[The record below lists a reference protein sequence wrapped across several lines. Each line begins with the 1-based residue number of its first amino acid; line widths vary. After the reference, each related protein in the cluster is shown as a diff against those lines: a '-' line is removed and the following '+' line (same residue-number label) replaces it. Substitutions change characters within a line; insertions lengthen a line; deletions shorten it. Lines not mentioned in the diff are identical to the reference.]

1 MQETIYFYRD
11 LYSSDFIKTDREKK
25 IIPVWKKNQY
35 NDSNYIYDESER
47 KWNESENL
55 PGESNDSILVE
66 FAEFPM
72 RPQKIV
78 SSENIIPSQKQSND
92 IEDLSLE
99 EMQNLLIFLE
109 KRKRFLYMKENFYDR
124 ENVSK
129 IYAGA
134 KIRVDYKKL
143 TLKISFMMFDRVK
156 REEQISPIDEEP
168 AFKEES
174 LFFDMKKGEV
184 FCDFA
189 WNIHEFLS
197 TEREIKKLDKSHKP
211 YHAYKSVLSFFRDLE
226 RKILPSLVLKAAHE
240 KLCLLAQKYTGLATP
255 PSLYGSVIENKNTE
269 KKYYLSEM
277 YILTKLPCE
286 PLLYEVL
293 MSQELYGMKFH
304 FKYSRKDT
312 KVLNHFLRKAR
323 IKNYRVLRKSFSEH
337 PQVLIS
343 YMRLHDASFKDINL
357 YNRVIESEDN
367 TNEVNRFDR
376 KSLVFFCKNCIKKRG
391 EIPTMNLLL
400 KKNYDNDGNE
410 DWFEKNDAMEM
421 FAKYFKYLSE
431 ELKKDVFED
440 GFTKFNHD
448 ALSNISYQVKNKNIV
463 FEYSREQEK
472 LEDDIDGYSFRL
484 PKDSYQLCEIGT
496 ALHNCVANYDERVAK
511 KECTIVYVQKDGQYK
526 ICIEVRGKEIVQ
538 ERIDRNASPGEEEN
552 SVLEKWHE
560 RHALKRTL

>member
-11 LYSSDFIKTDREKK
+11 LYSSDFIKTDRKKK

-35 NDSNYIYDESER
+35 NDSNYIYDESEK

-92 IEDLSLE
+92 IEDLSPE
-99 EMQNLLIFLE
+99 EMQNFLIFLE

-143 TLKISFMMFDRVK
+143 TLKISFMMFDRAK

-211 YHAYKSVLSFFRDLE
+211 YHTYQSVLRFFSDLE

-255 PSLYGSVIENKNTE
+255 LSFNNSVIEVKNTE
-269 KKYYLSEM
+269 KKRYLSEM

-367 TNEVNRFDR
+367 INEVNRFDR

-400 KKNYDNDGNE
+400 KKNYDNDENE

-421 FAKYFKYLSE
+421 FAKYFKYLPE

-463 FEYSREQEK
+463 FEYSM
-472 LEDDIDGYSFRL
+472 
-484 PKDSYQLCEIGT
+484 
-496 ALHNCVANYDERVAK
+496 
-511 KECTIVYVQKDGQYK
+511 
-526 ICIEVRGKEIVQ
+526 
-538 ERIDRNASPGEEEN
+538 
-552 SVLEKWHE
+552 
-560 RHALKRTL
+560 

>member
-35 NDSNYIYDESER
+35 NDLNYIYDESEK
-47 KWNESENL
+47 KWKAAESI
-55 PGESNDSILVE
+55 PKESDDTIPVE
-66 FAEFPM
+66 FAEIPK
-72 RPQKIV
+72 RPKNIV
-78 SSENIIPSQKQSND
+78 SAESIVPSKNHEID
-92 IEDLSLE
+92 IEDLSPE
-99 EMQNLLIFLE
+99 EMQNFLIFFE

-143 TLKISFMMFDRVK
+143 TLKISFMMFDRAK

-211 YHAYKSVLSFFRDLE
+211 YHTYQSVLSFFRDLE

-255 PSLYGSVIENKNTE
+255 PSLYGSVIENRNTE

-277 YILTKLPCE
+277 YIFTKLPCE
-286 PLLYEVL
+286 PLLYGIL
-293 MSQELYGMKFH
+293 MNKELYDIKFH
-304 FKYSRKDT
+304 FRYSRKDT

-323 IKNYRVLRKSFSEH
+323 IKNYRVLRKSFSEN

-343 YMRLHDASFKDINL
+343 YMRLHDAGFKDINL

-367 TNEVNRFDR
+367 INEVNRFDR

-400 KKNYDNDGNE
+400 NE
-410 DWFEKNDAMEM
+410 DWFEKSDGMDM
-421 FAKYFKYLSE
+421 FCKYFKYLPE

-463 FEYSREQEK
+463 FKYSMEQK
-472 LEDDIDGYSFRL
+472 SLEEDIDGYSFCL

-496 ALHNCVANYDERVAK
+496 ALHNCVASYGEGVQK

-538 ERIDRNASPGEEEN
+538 ERIDRNESPGKEEN

>member
-11 LYSSDFIKTDREKK
+11 LNSSDFIKADREKK
-25 IIPVWKKNQY
+25 IIPVWPKNQY
-35 NDSNYIYDESER
+35 NDSNYIYDESEK
-47 KWNESENL
+47 KWKAAESI
-55 PGESNDSILVE
+55 PKESDDTIPVE
-66 FAEFPM
+66 FAEIPKC
-72 RPQKIV
+72 PKNIV
-78 SSENIIPSQKQSND
+78 SAESIVPSKNHEID
-92 IEDLSLE
+92 IEDLSPE
-99 EMQNLLIFLE
+99 EMQNFLIFFE
-109 KRKRFLYMKENFYDR
+109 KRKRFFYMRENFYDK

-134 KIRVDYKKL
+134 KIYVDYKNL
-143 TLKISFMMFDRVK
+143 TLKISFMMFDRAK

-211 YHAYKSVLSFFRDLE
+211 YHTYQSVLSFFRDLE

-293 MSQELYGMKFH
+293 MSQELYHMKFH

-312 KVLNHFLRKAR
+312 KVLNRFLRKAH
-323 IKNYRVLRKSFSEH
+323 IKNYRILRKSFSEH

-343 YMRLHDASFKDINL
+343 YMRLQDAGFKDINL
-357 YNRVIESEDN
+357 YNRVIESKKNIDEIN
-367 TNEVNRFDR
+367 GFIR
-376 KSLVFFCKNCIKKRG
+376 KNFVFFCKKCIKRRG
-391 EIPTMNLLL
+391 EIPTMNLFF
-400 KKNYDNDGNE
+400 KPAYDEDE
-410 DWFEKNDAMEM
+410 DWLEKNDGMSM
-421 FAKYFKYLSE
+421 FCKYFKYLPK

-448 ALSNISYQVKNKNIV
+448 ALSNFSYQLENKNIV
-463 FEYSREQEK
+463 FKYSREQEK

-496 ALHNCVANYDERVAK
+496 TLHNCVASYGEGVRK

-552 SVLEKWHE
+552 SVLKKWHE
-560 RHALKRTL
+560 RHALGR

>member
-25 IIPVWKKNQY
+25 IIPVWPKNKY
-35 NDSNYIYDESER
+35 AKSNYIYDESER

-55 PGESNDSILVE
+55 PGESDDSILVE
-66 FAEFPM
+66 FAEFPK
-72 RPQKIV
+72 RPKNIV
-78 SSENIIPSQKQSND
+78 SAESIVPSKNHEID
-92 IEDLSLE
+92 IEDLSPE
-99 EMQNLLIFLE
+99 EMQNFLIFFE
-109 KRKRFLYMKENFYDR
+109 KRKRFFYMRENFYDK

-134 KIRVDYKKL
+134 KIYVDYKNL
-143 TLKISFMMFDRVK
+143 TLKISFMMFDRAK

-211 YHAYKSVLSFFRDLE
+211 YHTYKSVLSFFRDLE

-269 KKYYLSEM
+269 KKRYLSEM

-286 PLLYEVL
+286 PLLYGIL
-293 MSQELYGMKFH
+293 MNEELYDIKFH
-304 FKYSRKDT
+304 FRYSRKDT

-367 TNEVNRFDR
+367 INEVNRFDR
-376 KSLVFFCKNCIKKRG
+376 KSLVFFCKKCIKLRG
-391 EIPTMNLLL
+391 EIPCMNLLL
-400 KKNYDNDGNE
+400 KKTYDEDG
-410 DWFEKNDAMEM
+410 DWLEKNDAMEM
-421 FAKYFKYLSE
+421 FAKYFKYLPE

-472 LEDDIDGYSFRL
+472 LEDDIDGYSFCL

-496 ALHNCVANYDERVAK
+496 ALHNCVASYGERVAK
-511 KECTIVYVQKDGQYK
+511 EECTIVYAQKNGEYK

-538 ERIDRNASPGEEEN
+538 ERIDRNESPGEEEN
-552 SVLEKWHE
+552 SVLEKWHK
-560 RHALKRTL
+560 RHGLRRTL

>member
-11 LYSSDFIKTDREKK
+11 LYSSDFIKTDRKKK

-35 NDSNYIYDESER
+35 NDLNYIYDESEK
-47 KWNESENL
+47 KWKAAESI
-55 PGESNDSILVE
+55 PKESDDTIPVE
-66 FAEFPM
+66 FAEIPK
-72 RPQKIV
+72 RPKNIV
-78 SSENIIPSQKQSND
+78 SAESIVPSKNHEID
-92 IEDLSLE
+92 IEDLSPE
-99 EMQNLLIFLE
+99 EMQNFLIFFE
-109 KRKRFLYMKENFYDR
+109 KRKRFFYMKENFYDR

-211 YHAYKSVLSFFRDLE
+211 YHTYKSVLSFFRDLE

-255 PSLYGSVIENKNTE
+255 PSLYGSVIENRNTE
-269 KKYYLSEM
+269 KKRYLSEM
-277 YILTKLPCE
+277 YIFTKLPCE
-286 PLLYEVL
+286 PLLYGIL
-293 MSQELYGMKFH
+293 MNKELYDIKFH
-304 FKYSRKDT
+304 FRYSRKDT

-367 TNEVNRFDR
+367 INEINRFDR
-376 KSLVFFCKNCIKKRG
+376 KNLVFFCKKCIKLRG
-391 EIPTMNLLL
+391 EIPCMNLLF
-400 KKNYDNDGNE
+400 KKTYDEDG
-410 DWFEKNDAMEM
+410 DWFEKSDGMDM
-421 FAKYFKYLSE
+421 FCKYFKYLPE

-496 ALHNCVANYDERVAK
+496 ALHNCVASYGEGVQKN
-511 KECTIVYVQKDGQYK
+511 ECTIVYVQKDGQYK

-560 RHALKRTL
+560 RHGLKRSL

>member
-35 NDSNYIYDESER
+35 NDLNYIYDESEK

-78 SSENIIPSQKQSND
+78 FSENIIPSQKQSND
-92 IEDLSLE
+92 IEDLSPE
-99 EMQNLLIFLE
+99 EMQNFLIFLE
-109 KRKRFLYMKENFYDR
+109 KRKRFFYMRENFYDK

-134 KIRVDYKKL
+134 KIYVDYKNL
-143 TLKISFMMFDRVK
+143 TLKISFMMFDRAK

-211 YHAYKSVLSFFRDLE
+211 YHTYQSVLRFFSDLE

-269 KKYYLSEM
+269 KKRYLSEM

-286 PLLYEVL
+286 PLLYGIL
-293 MSQELYGMKFH
+293 MSEELYGMKFH

-312 KVLNHFLRKAR
+312 KVLNRFLRKAR

-343 YMRLHDASFKDINL
+343 YMRLHDAGFKDINL

-367 TNEVNRFDR
+367 INEINRFDR
-376 KSLVFFCKNCIKKRG
+376 KNLVFFCKKCIKLRG
-391 EIPTMNLLL
+391 EIPCMNLLL
-400 KKNYDNDGNE
+400 KKTYYEDG
-410 DWFEKNDAMEM
+410 DWFEKSDGMDM
-421 FAKYFKYLSE
+421 FCKYFKYLPE
-431 ELKKDVFED
+431 ELKKDVFDD

-448 ALSNISYQVKNKNIV
+448 ALSNFSYQVKNKNIV
-463 FEYSREQEK
+463 FKYSMEQK
-472 LEDDIDGYSFRL
+472 SLEDDIDGYSFCL

-496 ALHNCVANYDERVAK
+496 ALHNCVASYGKGVQK
-511 KECTIVYVQKDGQYK
+511 KVCTIVYVQKDGQYK
-526 ICIEVRGKEIVQ
+526 ICIEVRGKEIIQ
-538 ERIDRNASPGEEEN
+538 ERIDRNESPGEEEN

-560 RHALKRTL
+560 RHALRRTL

>member
-1 MQETIYFYRD
+1 MQEIIYFYRD
-11 LYSSDFIKTDREKK
+11 LYSLDFIKTNREKK

-35 NDSNYIYDESER
+35 NDLNYIYDESEK
-47 KWNESENL
+47 KWKAAESI
-55 PGESNDSILVE
+55 PKESDDSILVE
-66 FAEFPM
+66 FAEFPK

-92 IEDLSLE
+92 IEDLSPE
-99 EMQNLLIFLE
+99 EMQNFLIFLE

-143 TLKISFMMFDRVK
+143 TLKISFMMFDRAK

-168 AFKEES
+168 LLKEES
-174 LFFDMKKGEV
+174 IFFDMKNGNLS
-184 FCDFA
+184 CDFSDT
-189 WNIHEFLS
+189 IY
-197 TEREIKKLDKSHKP
+197 KLDELFASKMERKNRNLP
-211 YHAYKSVLSFFRDLE
+211 YQKHERILLFFREFDS
-226 RKILPSLVLKAAHE
+226 KKFPSVVLKAAHE

-277 YILTKLPCE
+277 YIFTKLPCE
-286 PLLYEVL
+286 PLLYGIL
-293 MSQELYGMKFH
+293 MNKELYDIKFH
-304 FKYSRKDT
+304 FRYSRKDT

-323 IKNYRVLRKSFSEH
+323 IKNYRVLRKSFSEN

-343 YMRLHDASFKDINL
+343 YMRLQDAGFKDINL

-367 TNEVNRFDR
+367 INEVNRFDR

-421 FAKYFKYLSE
+421 FAKYFKYLPE

-496 ALHNCVANYDERVAK
+496 ALHNCVASYGERVAK
-511 KECTIVYVQKDGQYK
+511 EECTIVYAQKNGEYK

>member
-1 MQETIYFYRD
+1 
-11 LYSSDFIKTDREKK
+11 
-25 IIPVWKKNQY
+25 
-35 NDSNYIYDESER
+35 
-47 KWNESENL
+47 
-55 PGESNDSILVE
+55 
-66 FAEFPM
+66 
-72 RPQKIV
+72 
-78 SSENIIPSQKQSND
+78 
-92 IEDLSLE
+92 
-99 EMQNLLIFLE
+99 
-109 KRKRFLYMKENFYDR
+109 MKENFYDK

-134 KIRVDYKKL
+134 KIYVDYKNL
-143 TLKISFMMFDRVK
+143 TLKISFMMFDRAK

-211 YHAYKSVLSFFRDLE
+211 YHTYKSVLSFFRDLE

-269 KKYYLSEM
+269 KKRYLSEM
-277 YILTKLPCE
+277 YIFTKLPCE
-286 PLLYEVL
+286 PLLYGIL
-293 MSQELYGMKFH
+293 MNKELYDIKFH
-304 FKYSRKDT
+304 FRYSRKDT
-312 KVLNHFLRKAR
+312 KVLNRFLRKAH

-343 YMRLHDASFKDINL
+343 YMRLHDAGFKDINL

-367 TNEVNRFDR
+367 INEVNRFDR
-376 KSLVFFCKNCIKKRG
+376 KSLVFFCKKCIKLRG
-391 EIPTMNLLL
+391 EIPCMNMLF
-400 KKNYDNDGNE
+400 KKTYDEDG
-410 DWFEKNDAMEM
+410 DWFEKSDGMDM
-421 FAKYFKYLSE
+421 FCKYFKYLPE

-463 FEYSREQEK
+463 FKYNMEQK
-472 LEDDIDGYSFRL
+472 SLEDDIDGYSFCL

-496 ALHNCVANYDERVAK
+496 ALHNCVASYGERVSK
-511 KECTIVYVQKDGQYK
+511 KECTIVYAQKNGEYK

-560 RHALKRTL
+560 RHALRRTL